1 MWGGEGANQGR
12 SETTLHTH
20 GGKVQGCS
28 CQATEEVHE
37 ARLGRK
43 ELPQYQQES

>member
-1 MWGGEGANQGR
+1 MWGGEGANQGS
-12 SETTLHTH
+12 SETPLPTH

-43 ELPQYQQES
+43 ELSKYQQES